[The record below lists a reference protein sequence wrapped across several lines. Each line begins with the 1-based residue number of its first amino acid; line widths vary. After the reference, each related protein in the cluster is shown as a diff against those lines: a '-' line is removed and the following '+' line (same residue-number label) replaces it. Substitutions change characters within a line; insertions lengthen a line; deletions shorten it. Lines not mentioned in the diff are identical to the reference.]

1 MVHALVSSN
10 MTGGGG
16 VSAASVGV
24 DCGRT
29 SMSGPVVVVPKSGG
43 WPGTL
48 VAIAVLP
55 FLPRVRSRSRIS
67 CPKRTASA
75 SVLIGSVVAGNVG
88 VATVSVGRAL
98 LDIAELSGR

>member
-1 MVHALVSSN
+1 
-10 MTGGGG
+10 MTGGGD
-16 VSAASVGV
+16 VSAAGAGVGCGNASVG
-24 DCGRT
+24 
-29 SMSGPVVVVPKSGG
+29 GPVVVVPKGG
-43 WPGTL
+43 GSPGTS
-48 VAIAVLP
+48 VAIVVLP

-75 SVLIGSVVAGNVG
+75 NVLIGSVVAGSVG